1 MPTKHSSIIPLS
13 LVPPQVNEAER
24 DRIST
29 QDYHLASSKAYEAAV
44 RKTKALEKDS
54 KRSIAKSRPYFDS
67 KAKFD
72 QQLKEEKR
80 RVIKLEENVVEAKKS
95 YAESLRLLLNFMRMQ
110 SGSCYP
116 RRNLQFR
123 RGFDL

>member
-1 MPTKHSSIIPLS
+1 MSFSSQSPSFGPSSPSTNFLS
-13 LVPPQVNEAER
+13 FQFPQINEAER

-44 RKTKALEKDS
+44 RKTKSLEKDS
-54 KRSIAKSRPYFDS
+54 KRAIAKSRPYFDL

-72 QQLKEEKR
+72 QQLEEEKN

-95 YAESLRLLLNFMRMQ
+95 YAESLRLLRAIKQ
-110 SGSCYP
+110 SPDCP
-116 RRNLQFR
+116 
-123 RGFDL
+123 